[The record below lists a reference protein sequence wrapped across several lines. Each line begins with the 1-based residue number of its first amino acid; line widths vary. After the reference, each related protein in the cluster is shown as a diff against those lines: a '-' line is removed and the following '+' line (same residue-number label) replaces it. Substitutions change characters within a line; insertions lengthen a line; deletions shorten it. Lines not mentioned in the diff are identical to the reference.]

1 MASTLLAKT
10 MLRQA
15 LVVGARGPA
24 VAARAAGVGST
35 GSSRGLSW
43 VKDVTVNVTFINHE
57 VRIMCV
63 YGLRETK
70 WKEGGRRWHIRGFSQ
85 PLTQSP
91 ISSHTPGFE
100 DNSAGPSGTKLAG
113 CGTDARHRVR
123 VRVWGWWGRAAEE
136 AFGTVDGGLVWTR

>member
-15 LVVGARGPA
+15 VVVGARGPA

-57 VRIMCV
+57 VSIECV
-63 YGLRETK
+63 YVLNATK
-70 WKEGGRRWHIRGFSQ
+70 CRDNMDRWHLKGLNQ
-85 PLTQSP
+85 PLMPSP
-91 ISSHTPGFE
+91 IPSHLSHT
-100 DNSAGPSGTKLAG
+100 
-113 CGTDARHRVR
+113 HIRV
-123 VRVWGWWGRAAEE
+123 
-136 AFGTVDGGLVWTR
+136 